1 MFEGN
6 HEASC
11 GKCTLT
17 WLKEDSNGWGILFAT
32 CDIKWLK
39 MHGCHGASVWDMR
52 KR

>member
-17 WLKEDSNGWGILFAT
+17 WLKEDSNGYAT

-52 KR
+52 KRE